1 MRAHFTDETWADYVR
16 DLSAADDA
24 SAIEQHL
31 RNECGACLQSFRF
44 WQALAEYAAGEAR
57 IDIPEPNWRISRA
70 SYSEWFRRHSLPT
83 RARMA
88 RLIFDSLLQPLPA
101 GVRGGAASPR
111 RILATLGSWSVDLRL
126 DSSSSRRIHLAGQ
139 VLRSGKG
146 GPPLKAPV
154 VLMSGEAL
162 LAETSANEFGE
173 FELQFDQ
180 TNGLRLYVEIA
191 ARRPMGINLPD
202 LAGGSTADESFTG

>member
-1 MRAHFTDETWADYVR
+1 MQAHFTDEIWVDYVR
-16 DLSAADDA
+16 GLSVADDA

-31 RNECGACLQSFRF
+31 QDECQACIGSFRF

-57 IDIPEPNWRISRA
+57 INISEPDLRA
-70 SYSEWFRRHSLPT
+70 GRTAYSEWFRLYSLPT

-101 GVRGGAASPR
+101 GVRGAAPSPR

-126 DSSSSRRIHLAGQ
+126 ESFSGRRVSLAGQ

-146 GPPLKAPV
+146 GAPLKPSV
-154 VLMSGEAL
+154 VLMSGDVL
-162 LAETSANEFGE
+162 VAETSANEFGE
-173 FELQFDQ
+173 FELQFDEM
-180 TNGLRLYVEIA
+180 NGLRLYVEIA
-191 ARRPMGINLPD
+191 ASRPMGINLPD
-202 LAGGSTADESFTG
+202 LAGGSTAG